1 MQDIYYPV
9 RGPSFGS
16 RSARDGEAARS
27 PITQVVPIVANH
39 SGSEGEA
46 HARHRGDRD
55 TSVNHLTQALEKAR
69 YDPSPKPQQM
79 IKVYPT
85 TYPPLCGT
93 LSARAGWSAASDSFP
108 LAILPPSSID
118 ETADD

>member
-1 MQDIYYPV
+1 M
-9 RGPSFGS
+9 GHTCATS
-16 RSARDGEAARS
+16 RSARDGEAGRS
-27 PITQVVPIVANH
+27 PITQVVPIVAKH
-39 SGSEGEA
+39 SESEGEA

-69 YDPSPKPQQM
+69 YDPTPKPQQM

-93 LSARAGWSAASDSFP
+93 LSARKTDRAGWSAASDSFP